1 MYQTNCATKTIAMTY
16 MDRQRE
22 SERLV
27 KITREMAEIALDKPE
42 GFSDDPRFTELDKAY
57 EATVLNLLSLR

>member
-1 MYQTNCATKTIAMTY
+1 